1 MLLTDLYRPVSLVF
15 SFSATACFLSAAATD
30 IGSQRELFVEDSL
43 IESLQGGAHLVMHRP
58 IPREIAIVHDAP
70 WEGTG
75 SGYHSIFADDGLYR
89 MYYKSWQ
96 LDPLNAAGRDPNDP
110 PNPRF
115 TAYAESDDGI
125 HWRKPALHLH
135 EFEGDTA
142 NNIVMPS
149 MTIGSL
155 EVDAAHPSVFKD
167 TNPDAPADARYK
179 AFFRSNG
186 EEGLLAF
193 KSADGLRWEPMADHP
208 VITDGAFDSQN
219 LAFWDEVAGVYR
231 AYWRS
236 FTPPEKEEDTGVRS
250 IRTGISPDFITW
262 EVWGDLTYVDSPLEQ
277 LYTNQVKPYHRAPHL
292 LIGFPNRYV
301 ERGREHLPAIDAASA
316 RIAGNAAADG
326 DRSASWSHAMRS
338 LPELEHRK
346 YRAEARERYGTGL
359 TESLFMASR
368 DGRNFKR
375 WNDAFLPPGI
385 ERPGTWNYGQQYI
398 AWHVVETDSDLPGAP
413 RELSLYAV
421 ESYWTEPGSALRRYT
436 LRLDGFVSVRAPITG
451 GELLTKPIRFT
462 GDHLA
467 LNFAT
472 SAAGSVR
479 VEIQDEAGNPIPGYT
494 LADCAP
500 LYGNTVDRTIAWQ
513 HGGDFSTLQG
523 RAVRL
528 RFVLS
533 DADLYA
539 YRFGGEER

>member
-1 MLLTDLYRPVSLVF
+1 MKTCLIKNLRWGVLGLGCISSVLANV
-15 SFSATACFLSAAATD
+15 TD

-43 IESLQGGAHLVMHRP
+43 IERLDGGAQLVMHRP
-58 IPREIAIVHDAP
+58 VPREVAIVHDAP

-75 SGYHSIFADDGLYR
+75 SGYHSIFEDDGLYR

-96 LDPLNAAGRDPNDP
+96 LDPLNAAQRDPDDP

-125 HWRKPALHLH
+125 TWRKPMLHLH
-135 EFEGDTA
+135 EFEGSTA
-142 NNIVMPS
+142 NSIVMPS
-149 MTIGSL
+149 MTVGSL

-167 TNPDAPADARYK
+167 TNPDAADDARYK
-179 AFFRSNG
+179 ALFRSNG
-186 EEGLLAF
+186 EKGLLAF
-193 KSADGLRWEPMADHP
+193 KSADGLHWKPMADHP

-236 FTPPEKEEDTGVRS
+236 FTPPEKEGDTGLRS
-250 IRTGISPDFITW
+250 IRTGTSEDFIHW
-262 EVWGDLTYVDSPLEQ
+262 QVLGDLTYVVSPPEQ
-277 LYTNQVKPYHRAPHL
+277 LYTNQVKAYHRAPHL

-301 ERGREHLPAIDAASA
+301 ERGREHAPSVDAASA
-316 RIAGNAAADG
+316 RIAGNEAADSA
-326 DRSASWSHAMRS
+326 RSEGWSHAMRS

-346 YRAEARERYGTGL
+346 FRAEARERYGTGL

-368 DGRNFKR
+368 DGRHFKR
-375 WNDAFLPPGI
+375 WNEAFLPPGI

-398 AWHVVETDSDLPGAP
+398 AWHVVETEAALPGAP

-421 ESYWTEPGSALRRYT
+421 ESYWTEPGSQLRRYT
-436 LRLDGFVSVRAPITG
+436 LRLDGFVSVRAPMAG
-451 GELLTKPIRFT
+451 GELLTKPIRFS
-462 GDHLA
+462 GRHLA

-479 VEIQDEAGNPIPGYT
+479 VEIQDKEGRAIPGFT
-494 LADCAP
+494 LADSAP
-500 LYGNTVDRTIAWQ
+500 LYGNTVDRTIAWK
-513 HGGDFSTLQG
+513 HGRDLSRLEG

-528 RFVLS
+528 RFVLQ

-539 YRFGGEER
+539 YRFVEE